1 MEIMRFSLSSDNGWL
16 FFYVDDGNY
25 LAFINDTSI
34 KKYSLYTGC
43 EKEHLTWHYI
53 YYPSACERRF
63 QKSRFRGITF
73 FSGIFSVQFKTQ
85 KRRQNED

>member
-1 MEIMRFSLSSDNGWL
+1 MEIIRSLLSSNHNRL

-43 EKEHLTWHYI
+43 EKEHLTWYYI
-53 YYPSACERRF
+53 YYPSACDRRF
-63 QKSRFRGITF
+63 QKSRLRGIEF
-73 FSGIFSVQFKTQ
+73 FFDVFSVQFKTQ
-85 KRRQNED
+85 KRRRNED